1 MFLFK
6 KRDDARRK
14 TIERLYGAI
23 VAQARTPAFYLD
35 FGVPDT
41 VEGRFDLLV
50 LHMHLANA
58 RLVEA
63 GEAGVALGQEVLDRF
78 FEDMDASLR
87 EIGIGDLKVPK
98 KMRTLAEAYLGRSA
112 SYSAA
117 IKTHDTA
124 ALAQAVARNILGHG
138 EGADANANALAAYA
152 LQVSGDLQAQATE
165 TLLSGE
171 IAFPEVKRAAHA
183 E

>member
-41 VEGRFDLLV
+41 VEGRFDLIV

-87 EIGIGDLKVPK
+87 EIGIGDLTVPK
-98 KMRTLAEAYLGRSA
+98 KMRTMAEAYLGRSA
-112 SYSAA
+112 SYGEA
-117 IKTHDTA
+117 IKTRDA
-124 ALAQAVARNILGHG
+124 SALAQAIARNILGS
-138 EGADANANALAAYA
+138 EEAEANANALAAYTF
-152 LQVSGDLQAQATE
+152 QVSGDLKAQATE
-165 TLLSGE
+165 TLLAGE
-171 IAFPEVKRAAHA
+171 IVFPQVKRTAHA

>member
-6 KRDDARRK
+6 RRDSARRK

-23 VAQARTPAFYLD
+23 VAQARRPAFYVD

-50 LHMHLANA
+50 LHLHLVSD
-58 RLVEA
+58 RLTAA
-63 GEAGVALGQEVLDRF
+63 GEDGIAFGQELLDYF
-78 FEDMDASLR
+78 FGDMDASLR

-112 SYSAA
+112 LYGEA
-117 IKTHDTA
+117 IKAGDRR
-124 ALAQAVARNILGHG
+124 ALAKALARNVLGSEDPEAG
-138 EGADANANALAAYA
+138 QPLAAYA
-152 LQVSGDLQAQATE
+152 LQAAKGLQLQSPEALFAAE
-165 TLLSGE
+165 VR
-171 IAFPEVKRAAHA
+171 FPEPVKAVAHV
-183 E
+183 

>member
-6 KRDDARRK
+6 KRDSGRRK

-23 VAQARTPAFYLD
+23 VAQSRQPDFYRSL
-35 FGVPDT
+35 GVPDT

-50 LHMHLANA
+50 LHMHLVNE
-58 RLVEA
+58 RLA
-63 GEAGVALGQEVLDRF
+63 AFGEAGASLGQELLDHF

-112 SYSAA
+112 LYGAA
-117 IKTHDTA
+117 IAKGDEP
-124 ALAQAVARNILGHG
+124 ALAGAIARNILAGV
-138 EGADANANALAAYA
+138 EASKAAPLAAYA
-152 LQVSGDLQAQATE
+152 FEAAGMAGAQPLEQYLA
-165 TLLSGE
+165 GE
-171 IAFPEVKRAAHA
+171 VTFPAPMKAVADAK
-183 E
+183 

>member
-63 GEAGVALGQEVLDRF
+63 GEAGIALGQEVLDHF
-78 FEDMDASLR
+78 FEDMDGSLR
-87 EIGIGDLKVPK
+87 EIGIGDLTVPK

-112 SYSAA
+112 SYGAA
-117 IKTHDTA
+117 IKTRDA
-124 ALAQAVARNILGHG
+124 VALAQGIARNILGRS
-138 EGADANANALAAYA
+138 DANANALAAYA
-152 LQVSGDLQAQATE
+152 LQVADNLSAQATE
-165 TLLSGE
+165 SLLSGE
-171 IAFPEVKRAAHA
+171 IVFPEVTRAAHA

>member
-6 KRDDARRK
+6 KRDSGRRK

-23 VAQARTPAFYLD
+23 VAQARMPVFYRD

-50 LHMHLANA
+50 LHMYLVSE
-58 RLVEA
+58 RLTAA
-63 GEAGVALGQEVLDRF
+63 GEAGVTLGQELLDHF

-87 EIGIGDLKVPK
+87 EIGIGDLSVPK

-112 SYSAA
+112 LYKDAMA
-117 IKTHDTA
+117 KADKA
-124 ALAQAVARNILGHG
+124 ALSASIARNILAGGNASEALPLASYAVETAASLNLQQTDRLLGG
-138 EGADANANALAAYA
+138 EVEFPAPAKANANA
-152 LQVSGDLQAQATE
+152 D
-165 TLLSGE
+165 
-171 IAFPEVKRAAHA
+171 
-183 E
+183 

>member
-23 VAQARTPAFYLD
+23 VAQARTPVFYLD

-50 LHMHLANA
+50 LHMHLANT

-63 GEAGVALGQEVLDRF
+63 GEAGVAVGQEVLDHF
-78 FEDMDASLR
+78 FEDMDGSLR
-87 EIGIGDLKVPK
+87 ELGIGDLTVPK

-112 SYSAA
+112 TYGAA
-117 IKTHDTA
+117 IEKGDAA
-124 ALAQAVARNILGHG
+124 ALAQAISRNILGSS
-138 EGADANANALAAYA
+138 EAEANARALADYVLRVSSA
-152 LQVSGDLQAQATE
+152 LRAQPSDK
-165 TLLSGE
+165 LLAGE
-171 IAFPEVKRAAHA
+171 IVFPEPMKAAHA

>member
-23 VAQARTPAFYLD
+23 VAQARMPVFYLD

-50 LHMHLANA
+50 LHMYLANA
-58 RLVEA
+58 RLVQA
-63 GEAGVALGQEVLDRF
+63 GEAGKALGQEVLDRF
-78 FEDMDASLR
+78 FDDMDASLR
-87 EIGIGDLKVPK
+87 EIGIGDLTVPK

-112 SYSAA
+112 NYGAA
-117 IKTHDTA
+117 IETRDAT
-124 ALAQAVARNILGHG
+124 ALAQAIARNILGRG
-138 EGADANANALAAYA
+138 EAVEAGALAAYA
-152 LQVSGDLQAQATE
+152 LQASDALRAQATE
-165 TLLSGE
+165 MLLSGE
-171 IAFPEVKRAAHA
+171 IVFPPAKRTAHA